1 MIPINFNGAHFP
13 FFGCSSSKLSAT
25 LFRLP
30 LPTANSHTS
39 TGIPKIIKNNKYI
52 KINADN
58 SYEYYTIVVKNK
70 DDTFKDLYN
79 KHLRFNEQN
88 EFGLAQINYL
98 VPLTSEH
105 SFYNLLSKTK
115 TDNLSKR
122 DLMKEANEI
131 WTGPLLVRPIFNKQH
146 N

>member
-1 MIPINFNGAHFP
+1 MKKYNLANVYLAIVTVFTSHGNSPYSG
-13 FFGCSSSKLSAT
+13 FG
-25 LFRLP
+25 
-30 LPTANSHTS
+30 
-39 TGIPKIIKNNKYI
+39 KYI